1 MCALYKAY
9 TGERAWSTIGDR
21 LQAPSYLSRVD
32 HHWKIRA
39 RRKRTDIGK
48 YSFVNR
54 SITDWNLLPERATRT
69 STVKFIFSK
78 RGLGK
83 CKTVG
88 EVKAI
93 KSKK

>member
-1 MCALYKAY
+1 MFGRK
-9 TGERAWSTIGDR
+9 
-21 LQAPSYLSRVD
+21 LSSQELKV
-32 HHWKIRA
+32 KL
-39 RRKRTDIGK
+39 K
-48 YSFVNR
+48 YFVC
-54 SITDWNLLPERATRT
+54 LL
-69 STVKFIFSK
+69 